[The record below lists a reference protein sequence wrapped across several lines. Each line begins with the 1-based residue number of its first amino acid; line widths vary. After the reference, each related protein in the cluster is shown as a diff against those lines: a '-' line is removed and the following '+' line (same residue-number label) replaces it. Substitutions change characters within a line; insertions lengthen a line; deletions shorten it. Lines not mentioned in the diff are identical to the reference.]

1 MKYRKFKQ
9 EKLWRDKA
17 VDLLEAMG
25 SRVHWVKL
33 EGEGFKEQL
42 RVKLLEEAAEVC
54 DAKNKEE
61 LLEELAD
68 LLDFHSLKPSLDTFK
83 EYYRL
88 SSKIEEEVEEE
99 NW

>member
-42 RVKLLEEAAEVC
+42 RDKLLEEAAEVFA
-54 DAKNKEE
+54 AKNKEE
-61 LLEELAD
+61 LLGELAD
-68 LLDFHSLKPSLDTFK
+68 LLENLCFFGKK
-83 EYYRL
+83 RL
-88 SSKIEEEVEEE
+88 NQEGCVTI
-99 NW
+99 

>member
-68 LLDFHSLKPSLDTFK
+68 LLENLCFFGKK
-83 EYYRL
+83 RL
-88 SSKIEEEVEEE
+88 NQEGCVTI
-99 NW
+99 